1 MCELITRLAVD
12 KRPPSTVSKLAQRAV
27 NYCINDHSLCCT
39 LRSRYEFYNR
49 HPSNCV
55 CLARHGETHIALT
68 FYYSRYSRAVRSRW
82 KAVRTYSVCRIQ
94 LVWHFAFKHR
104 ERKVYIRIVYV
115 RRNTYSLLENR
126 IPWICI
132 RTKRDISPCYKDEAM
147 KVKVSRFFLFR
158 VINYL
163 N

>member
-1 MCELITRLAVD
+1 MYELITRLAVD

-55 CLARHGETHIALT
+55 CLARHGETYIALT
-68 FYYSRYSRAVRSRW
+68 IIHVRWSRKSCPHSM
-82 KAVRTYSVCRIQ
+82 CRIQ

-104 ERKVYIRIVYV
+104 ERKAYEGNIF
-115 RRNTYSLLENR
+115 SLRESF
-126 IPWICI
+126 PWICI
-132 RTKRDISPCYKDEAM
+132 RTKRNISLCYKDETL
-147 KVKVSRFFLFR
+147 KVKVSCFLD
-158 VINYL
+158 Y
-163 N
+163 